1 MKRGMLAIG
10 VLGLVVL
17 FFSAAIA
24 TAQTGP
30 IKVGVNSAWEY
41 PGGQGVKRGGE
52 MAIKAIND
60 AGGLLGRKV
69 EGIFYDNK
77 VDPNEAKAPP
87 RGSCTRTRWM

>member
-69 EGIFYDNK
+69 EGFSMITRWT
-77 VDPNEAKAPP
+77 PTRPRARR
-87 RGSCTRTRWM
+87 RGSCTRTRWT